1 MNSLPLKN
9 PKLIAVSV
17 CAVFVADAWQYDRA
31 AQYRRGYGAAM
42 LEVSERLKAAAVE
55 HAEHARKSSAAY
67 QAQKAAREEKERVR
81 YVQTLK
87 IIEKPVYRNACFD
100 ADGVR
105 ELNAAVDDGG

>member
-1 MNSLPLKN
+1 MNGLIKN

-17 CAVFVADAWQYDRA
+17 CAVFVAGAWQYDRA
-31 AQYRRGYGAAM
+31 AQYRRGYGAAVS
-42 LEVSERLKAAAVE
+42 EVSECLKAAAVE

>member
-1 MNSLPLKN
+1 MNGLIKN

-17 CAVFVADAWQYDRA
+17 CAVFVAGAWQYDRA

-87 IIEKPVYRNACFD
+87 I
-100 ADGVR
+100 
-105 ELNAAVDDGG
+105 

>member
-1 MNSLPLKN
+1 MNGLIKN

-17 CAVFVADAWQYDRA
+17 CAVFVAGAWQYDRA
-31 AQYRRGYGAAM
+31 AQYRRGYGAAVS
-42 LEVSERLKAAAVE
+42 EVSERLKAAAVE

-87 IIEKPVYRNACFD
+87 IIEKPV
-100 ADGVR
+100 
-105 ELNAAVDDGG
+105 

>member
-1 MNSLPLKN
+1 M
-9 PKLIAVSV
+9 IAVSV
-17 CAVFVADAWQYDRA
+17 CAVFVAGAWQYDRA

>member
-1 MNSLPLKN
+1 MNGLIKN

-17 CAVFVADAWQYDRA
+17 CAVFVAGAWQYDRA

-100 ADGVR
+100 AYGVR

>member
-1 MNSLPLKN
+1 MNGLIKN

-17 CAVFVADAWQYDRA
+17 CAVFVAGAWQYDRA

-67 QAQKAAREEKERVR
+67 QAQKAAREEKER
-81 YVQTLK
+81 
-87 IIEKPVYRNACFD
+87 
-100 ADGVR
+100 
-105 ELNAAVDDGG
+105 

>member
-1 MNSLPLKN
+1 MNGLIKN

-17 CAVFVADAWQYDRA
+17 CAVFVAGAWQYDRA
-31 AQYRRGYGAAM
+31 AQYRRGYGAAVS
-42 LEVSERLKAAAVE
+42 EVSERLKAAAVE

-87 IIEKPVYRNACFD
+87 IIEKPVY
-100 ADGVR
+100 
-105 ELNAAVDDGG
+105 

>member
-1 MNSLPLKN
+1 MNGLIKN

-17 CAVFVADAWQYDRA
+17 CAVFVAGAWQYDRA

-87 IIEKPVYRNACFD
+87 II
-100 ADGVR
+100 
-105 ELNAAVDDGG
+105 

>member
-17 CAVFVADAWQYDRA
+17 CAVFVAGAWQYDRA

>member
-1 MNSLPLKN
+1 MNGLIKN

-17 CAVFVADAWQYDRA
+17 CAVFVAGAWQYDRT

-67 QAQKAAREEKERVR
+67 QAQKAAR
-81 YVQTLK
+81 
-87 IIEKPVYRNACFD
+87 
-100 ADGVR
+100 
-105 ELNAAVDDGG
+105 

>member
-1 MNSLPLKN
+1 
-9 PKLIAVSV
+9 
-17 CAVFVADAWQYDRA
+17 QYDRA
-31 AQYRRGYGAAM
+31 AQYRRGYGAAVS
-42 LEVSERLKAAAVE
+42 EVSERLKAAAVE

>member
-17 CAVFVADAWQYDRA
+17 CAVFVAGAWQYDRA
-31 AQYRRGYGAAM
+31 AQYRRGYGAAVS
-42 LEVSERLKAAAVE
+42 EVSERLKAAAVE

-87 IIEKPVYRNACFD
+87 IIEKPVYRN
-100 ADGVR
+100 
-105 ELNAAVDDGG
+105 

>member
-1 MNSLPLKN
+1 MNGLIKN

-17 CAVFVADAWQYDRA
+17 CAVFVAGAWQYDRA

-81 YVQTLK
+81 YVQT
-87 IIEKPVYRNACFD
+87 
-100 ADGVR
+100 
-105 ELNAAVDDGG
+105 

>member
-1 MNSLPLKN
+1 MNGLIKN

-17 CAVFVADAWQYDRA
+17 CAVFVAGAWQYDRA

-100 ADGVR
+100 ADGVC

>member
-1 MNSLPLKN
+1 MNGLIKN

-17 CAVFVADAWQYDRA
+17 CAVFVAGAWQYDRA

-105 ELNAAVDDGG
+105 ELNAAVDD

>member
-17 CAVFVADAWQYDRA
+17 CAVFVAGAWQYDRA

-105 ELNAAVDDGG
+105 ELNAAVDDG

>member
-17 CAVFVADAWQYDRA
+17 CAVFVAGAWQYDRA

-87 IIEKPVYRNACFD
+87 IIEKPVYRNA
-100 ADGVR
+100 
-105 ELNAAVDDGG
+105 

>member
-17 CAVFVADAWQYDRA
+17 CAVFVAGAWQYDRA

-100 ADGVR
+100 AYGVR

>member
-17 CAVFVADAWQYDRA
+17 CAVFVAGAWQYDRA

-100 ADGVR
+100 ADGV
-105 ELNAAVDDGG
+105 

>member
-1 MNSLPLKN
+1 MNGLIKN

-17 CAVFVADAWQYDRA
+17 CAVFVAGAWQYDRA
-31 AQYRRGYGAAM
+31 AQYRRGYGAAVS
-42 LEVSERLKAAAVE
+42 EVSERLKAAAVE

>member
-1 MNSLPLKN
+1 MNGLIKN

-17 CAVFVADAWQYDRA
+17 CAVFVAGAWQYDRA

-81 YVQTLK
+81 YVQ
-87 IIEKPVYRNACFD
+87 
-100 ADGVR
+100 
-105 ELNAAVDDGG
+105 

>member
-1 MNSLPLKN
+1 MNGLIKN

-17 CAVFVADAWQYDRA
+17 CAVFVAGAWQYDRA
-31 AQYRRGYGAAM
+31 AQYRRGYGAAVS
-42 LEVSERLKAAAVE
+42 EVSERLKAAAVE

-105 ELNAAVDDGG
+105 ELNA

>member
-1 MNSLPLKN
+1 MNGLIKN

-17 CAVFVADAWQYDRA
+17 CAVFVAGAWQYDRA

-105 ELNAAVDDGG
+105 ELNAAV

>member
-1 MNSLPLKN
+1 MNGLIKN

-17 CAVFVADAWQYDRA
+17 CAVFVAGAWQYDRA

-105 ELNAAVDDGG
+105 E

>member
-17 CAVFVADAWQYDRA
+17 CAVFVAGAWQYDRA

-55 HAEHARKSSAAY
+55 HA
-67 QAQKAAREEKERVR
+67 
-81 YVQTLK
+81 
-87 IIEKPVYRNACFD
+87 
-100 ADGVR
+100 
-105 ELNAAVDDGG
+105 

>member
-1 MNSLPLKN
+1 MNGLIKN

-17 CAVFVADAWQYDRA
+17 CAVFVAGAWQYDRA

-105 ELNAAVDDGG
+105 ELNAA

>member
-9 PKLIAVSV
+9 PKLITVSV
-17 CAVFVADAWQYDRA
+17 CAVFVAGAWQYDRA

>member
-1 MNSLPLKN
+1 MNGLIKN

-17 CAVFVADAWQYDRA
+17 CAVFVAGAWQYDRA
-31 AQYRRGYGAAM
+31 AQYRHGYGAAM